1 MPRHVLGI
9 DISPEYL
16 TAVQLTGT
24 SKACSLTMAVRQPLP
39 PATDAAEQAE
49 IQRQAL
55 EELLQTQQLR
65 ADTIVTVLPA
75 HRAVLR
81 NVSVPFKDPRRIRQ
95 ILAGAL
101 EDHIP
106 FEPEDI
112 VADFLTLP
120 SQHAGE
126 TLLLTAALSRQTIAE
141 HLSIMQAASLEPSV
155 IDLDVFALANAARF
169 GMGPLGD
176 TAVLIDLSPSRTLM
190 TMLHHQTAVF
200 ARSMAHV
207 MPPDDTSLEAMTSRL
222 GKQLQH
228 TRYACEHALQQPYEP
243 ETLILSGLWGGQLE
257 PLAAALQDATGLPT
271 RVWQC
276 DNRAFGADGVQ
287 LSHTEQASYAVAFG
301 AACRGLRRQTVGVNF
316 RRDSFALHRDLQEMR
331 GRLISLGVLL
341 VFVAGLGLGNLY
353 LNIRVKTQRYEQLQ
367 QNIAQVFRDTLPNSR
382 AVQPLFQMR
391 GKIGELEGR
400 LQAFGGVTGAQLSG
414 LQILREISARAP
426 KAITLE
432 VDTLTITTA
441 TTDLSGTTSSYDNVV
456 KLKEALEASP
466 FFPTVKITNTRT
478 KDDKVAFKLTII
490 TTTSQD
496 NVT

>member
-9 DISPEYL
+9 EIGPEHL

-24 SKACSLTMAVRQPLP
+24 SKAPGLSAAVRQPLP
-39 PATDAAEQAE
+39 PTTDAAEQAE
-49 IQRQAL
+49 VQCQAL
-55 EELLQTQQLR
+55 RELLQTQPLR
-65 ADTIVTVLPA
+65 ADTVVTVLPA

-81 NVSVPFKDPRRIRQ
+81 TLSVPFKDPRRIRQ
-95 ILAGAL
+95 VLNGAL

-120 SQHAGE
+120 SQPAGE
-126 TLLLTAALSRQTIAE
+126 IRLLTAALPRQIIAE
-141 HLSIMQAASLEPSV
+141 HLSIMQAASLEPTV

-169 GMGPLGD
+169 GTGPQGD

-190 TMLHHQTAVF
+190 TMLYKQTAVF

-207 MPPDDTSLEAMTSRL
+207 MPPDDTSVEAMTSRL

-228 TRYACEHALQQPYEP
+228 TLYACEHALQQPYEP
-243 ETLILSGLWGGQLE
+243 EMLVLSGPWGSQLE
-257 PLAAALQDATGLPT
+257 PLAAALQDATGLHT
-271 RVWQC
+271 RVWRC
-276 DNRAFGADGVQ
+276 GDGASRANGAR
-287 LSHTEQASYAVAFG
+287 LSRTEQASYAVAFG
-301 AACRGLRRQTVGVNF
+301 AACRGLHRQSIGVNF

-331 GRLISLGVLL
+331 GRLIGLGVML
-341 VFVAGLGLGNLY
+341 VLVACLGLGGLY
-353 LNIRVKTQRYEQLQ
+353 LDIRVKSQRYEQLQ
-367 QNIAQVFRDTLPNSR
+367 QNIAQVFRDTLPTTR

-391 GKIGELEGR
+391 SNIGELEKR
-400 LQAFGGVTGAQLSG
+400 LQAFGGATGAQLSG

-426 KAITLE
+426 QAITLE
-432 VDTLTITTA
+432 VDALTITTA
-441 TTDLSGTTSSYDNVV
+441 TTDLSGTTSSYDHVV

-490 TTTSQD
+490 TATPQD